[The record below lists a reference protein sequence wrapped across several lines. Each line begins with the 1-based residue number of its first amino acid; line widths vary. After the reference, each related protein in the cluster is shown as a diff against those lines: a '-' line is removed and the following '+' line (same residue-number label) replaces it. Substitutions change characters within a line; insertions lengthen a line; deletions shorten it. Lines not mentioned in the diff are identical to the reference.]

1 MSTAIAI
8 PQAQLDSIAENCV
21 KSNLFGIKTRE
32 QALTLMALCQAEGL
46 HPATAMRDYHLIQ
59 NRPAM
64 KADAMLARFQKA
76 GGVVE
81 WQDYTDAK
89 VSAHFSHPQSSPKP
103 VLVEWTFEQA
113 KRIGLTGKDNW
124 RNYPRAMLRARVIS
138 EGVRTIY
145 PGVCVGTFTV
155 EEVQDMAASVPATS
169 QEYTFV
175 DPPTPQA
182 TPQDT
187 PQAAEQETAQAAPP
201 KPADWDELA
210 LKNRAK
216 EIVNEKAILE
226 ITQKRLWK
234 DSGHDWA
241 KFIELLEQEP
251 DPIF

>member
-138 EGVRTIY
+138 EGVRTVY
-145 PGVCVGTFTV
+145 PGIAPGIYSV
-155 EEVQDMAASVPATS
+155 EEVQDMPPPQRPGVRDMGEAEVVPEVNAGALEVEINATESRADLEAVWKRAAA
-169 QEYTFV
+169 
-175 DPPTPQA
+175 A
-182 TPQDT
+182 C
-187 PQAAEQETAQAAPP
+187 QAAGDREAYARLKAAVS
-201 KPADWDELA
+201 ER
-210 LKNRAK
+210 LKVLPEA
-216 EIVNEKAILE
+216 A
-226 ITQKRLWK
+226 
-234 DSGHDWA
+234 
-241 KFIELLEQEP
+241 
-251 DPIF
+251 

>member
-124 RNYPRAMLRARVIS
+124 QNYPRAMLRARLIA
-138 EGVRTIY
+138 EGVRAIY
-145 PGVCVGTFTV
+145 PAAIGGMLVAEEARDMEPKDMGAAEVVSDAPKSKPANEKPALPELPAERLDAILKKFGPAIKAREFSP
-155 EEVQDMAASVPATS
+155 EEVIDDLEEKYTLTSEQISRIIDCQPALIEGEAA
-169 QEYTFV
+169 
-175 DPPTPQA
+175 
-182 TPQDT
+182 
-187 PQAAEQETAQAAPP
+187 
-201 KPADWDELA
+201 
-210 LKNRAK
+210 
-216 EIVNEKAILE
+216 
-226 ITQKRLWK
+226 
-234 DSGHDWA
+234 
-241 KFIELLEQEP
+241 
-251 DPIF
+251 